1 MAKGGVT
8 AYSRLLVNVGIA
20 TARSDLVK
28 VLRLEQQLV
37 AVRVGSIL
45 EKHSDIRR
53 ISSTALLFTW

>member
-45 EKHSDIRR
+45 EKHSDFRR
-53 ISSTALLFTW
+53 I